1 MGTEDTATLKSD
13 YSVTSDVNTGIYE
26 GDERLTFG
34 KKRAKMK
41 KRMMREAIM
50 PVLIP
55 AE

>member
-1 MGTEDTATLKSD
+1 MIFKIQKL
-13 YSVTSDVNTGIYE
+13 
-26 GDERLTFG
+26 LTFG